1 MERNIQKDNKPI
13 LNDINVNY
21 NFFDKEEREIDLED
35 NLIESIS
42 SISGSNYFQENESQN
57 DEKVNIATYENKII
71 YFLIDGEKIKQ
82 DNNFIFHNCPAIV
95 NLLKNYKGKNK
106 EIFIEMPK
114 NITKEH
120 IYVFYQY
127 IKNPILFIA
136 QISNNQLYLLKL
148 FKMSLYFENKLIINK
163 IINEEIIKVTN
174 EKNVVLFYKFVKE
187 NLKIEKKSENIDYY
201 LRIMYL
207 IKPVIINNFQNLIN
221 DKNFN
226 NTIEKNDIVE
236 FLNLFCLKKK
246 LQVDESII
254 EYICNFY
261 GYSLNK
267 LLFLISY
274 LYDENFQKEKIY
286 NKLKKVPI
294 KKIELNPKKN
304 YEEFK
309 IDSDNNTI
317 FFETLLEKKDMR
329 SLITYKT
336 KDIAVYILSIFYINE
351 NNPIINFCKYSSY
364 QVKLK
369 ENEKKEIKMKLK
381 LDYLFTS
388 IFNYFI
394 SKTNNYINSY
404 GEIGNINYNLIQ
416 DIFQAFKSNHINSNV
431 SLLCFMKLIDN
442 INLNE
447 NENIDI
453 NLLLKNINFREVSL
467 EVLSEFYIKYLTTEK
482 LSSDIIIFVN
492 KILKENNL
500 SKLINYLAKNIKIN
514 NEPKNS
520 FNKLLITKEDFKIN
534 SFHNINQLEDNKIC
548 NTTINSNYYYI
559 SKTKDS
565 FSEKKARSFMNSLI
579 QENIM
584 LKKKDNRI
592 NNSILPKK
600 PSLNSV
606 NNNKINSFNKSRIRS
621 QTNLDKNFNI
631 QLKTHQT
638 FKSDIPS
645 KIKKK

>member
-201 LRIMYL
+201 LRIIYL

-520 FNKLLITKEDFKIN
+520 FNKLSITKEDFKIN

>member
-1 MERNIQKDNKPI
+1 MEINISKDNKPI
-13 LNDINVNY
+13 LNDENINF

-35 NLIESIS
+35 NQIESIS

-57 DEKVNIATYENKII
+57 DEKMRNSYEKKII
-71 YFLIDGEKIKQ
+71 YFLIDGEKKKQ
-82 DNNFIFHNCPAIV
+82 DNNFILNNCPAIV
-95 NLLKNYKGKNK
+95 NLLKNYNGKNN
-106 EIFIEMPK
+106 EIYIEMPK

-136 QISNNQLYLLKL
+136 QINNNQLYLLKL
-148 FKMSLYFENKLIINK
+148 FKMSLYFENEVIINK
-163 IINEEIIKVTN
+163 IINEEIIKVIN
-174 EKNVVLFYKFVKE
+174 EKNVILFYKFVKE
-187 NLKIEKKSENIDYY
+187 NLKIEKKTENIDYY
-201 LRIMYL
+201 IRIMYI
-207 IKPVIINNFQNLIN
+207 IKPVIINNFENLIC

-226 NTIEKNDIVE
+226 NTIEENDILE
-236 FLNLFCLKKK
+236 FLNSYCYKKK
-246 LQVDESII
+246 LQVGENII

-261 GYSLNK
+261 GFSLNK
-267 LLFLISY
+267 LFFLISH

-286 NKLKKVPI
+286 YKLSKVMI
-294 KKIELNPKKN
+294 NKIELNPKKN

-309 IDSDNNTI
+309 IDSDNNI
-317 FFETLLEKKDMR
+317 IYFETLLEKKDMR

-336 KDIAVYILSIFYINE
+336 KDIPVFILSTLYINE
-351 NNPIINFCKYSSY
+351 NNPIINFSKYSSY

-369 ENEKKEIKMKLK
+369 ENEKKIIKMKLK

-394 SKTNNYINSY
+394 LKTNNYINSY

-447 NENIDI
+447 NEDIDI

-482 LSSDIIIFVN
+482 LSSDIIIFIN

-520 FNKLLITKEDFKIN
+520 FNKLSITKEDFKIN

-600 PSLNSV
+600 PSLNCV

>member
-57 DEKVNIATYENKII
+57 DEKVNITTYENKII

-482 LSSDIIIFVN
+482 LSSDIIIFIN

-520 FNKLLITKEDFKIN
+520 FNKLSITKEDFKIN